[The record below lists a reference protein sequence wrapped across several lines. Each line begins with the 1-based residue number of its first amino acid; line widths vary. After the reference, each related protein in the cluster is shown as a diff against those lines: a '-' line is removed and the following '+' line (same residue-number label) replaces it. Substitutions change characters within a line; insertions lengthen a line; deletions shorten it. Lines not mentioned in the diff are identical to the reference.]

1 MANFPDKVRIPTAIS
16 DTSRFDLSGDTITTS
31 DIFKV
36 KPSFIMECVPH
47 DKVSINVE
55 TLIRSYPIAVPTYG
69 RYVHQNRFFWVPM
82 RTLMRGWNEF
92 IEGSPYQGDGSGSAI
107 INRVPS
113 FLNSDVPAMFLR
125 SLIPN
130 TPLTGFFCKYINTP
144 DSADAIIMFSA
155 SGEYDHLPDYVRW
168 YSDITSENIPNSRR
182 VEDSH
187 SDYYEVPVKFTQSG
201 RAFVDLLQNVGININ
216 WNLYEQRRISAL
228 PMLAYLRVFADY
240 YCSPQFISG
249 ILHFFTLT
257 NGNPFDDIDRWEEI
271 LHEIVP
277 GFSCYNPDYFVSS
290 WNNPAGPN
298 QSFAGQVPVSV
309 DISTSATG
317 VRSAVKGDGIGQN
330 TGNPILTRES
340 GVAQP
345 ISILTQYILNRLR
358 STANFAYRNNI
369 AGYKFWDRLKSEYG
383 AVLDY
388 KEKGTSL
395 YIDTVST
402 PIQISEVVAT
412 ADTQSATLG
421 ELAGKGFGYS
431 RQDHVVSFDSEE
443 EFGYIICI
451 SSIVPITDYVQGTVR
466 EATHITRM
474 DFYHADFDQ
483 QGTQAIEVPE
493 LYSSAFVGRQLIE
506 TTEEGDWKDN
516 FYNKRVFAF
525 TPVYSEYKRGTSRLS
540 GDFRLN
546 SRSSGGATNAYHA
559 FRLVAQEFDNDANY
573 SYDEGEGLRHDLNF
587 VQGNN
592 KQFDR
597 IFANSDPE
605 FDHFQLFHHFQVI
618 ATRKMKSL
626 ADSIFDD
633 EQLRHNEKTEVQNGG
648 SMFN

>member
-92 IEGSPYQGDGSGSAI
+92 IEGSPYQGDGTGSVI

-113 FLNSDVPAMFLR
+113 FLNSDVVAMFLR

-130 TPLTGFFCKYINTP
+130 TPLTGLFCKYINTP
-144 DSADAIIMFSA
+144 DSADAIIMFSDDG
-155 SGEYDHLPDYVRW
+155 SYEGRVEYALRDYE
-168 YSDITSENIPNSRR
+168 DISSNTIPNSIP
-182 VEDSH
+182 VEDFNA
-187 SDYYEVPVKFTQSG
+187 YCNEVPVVFTQSG
-201 RAFVDLLQNVGININ
+201 RAFIDLLQNVGININ
-216 WNLYEQRRISAL
+216 WSMYDQRRISAL

-249 ILHFFTLT
+249 IQHFFTLT

-277 GFSCYNPDYFVSS
+277 GFSCYNPDYFVSA

-298 QSFAGQVPVSV
+298 QNLSGQVPYSV
-309 DISTSATG
+309 DISTSDTG
-317 VRSAVKGDGIGQN
+317 LRSSVEADSGGNPALYNALGQN
-330 TGNPILTRES
+330 Q
-340 GVAQP
+340 GVNL
-345 ISILTQYILNRLR
+345 LTQYILNRLR
-358 STANFAYRNNI
+358 STANYAYRNNI
-369 AGYKFWDRLKSEYG
+369 AGYKFWDRLKAEYG

-402 PIQISEVVAT
+402 PIQISEVIST
-412 ADTQSATLG
+412 ADTDNAVLG
-421 ELAGKGFGYS
+421 DLAGKGFGYS

-466 EATHITRM
+466 EATHISRM

-493 LYSSAFVGRQLIE
+493 LYSSAFVGRQLFE
-506 TTEEGDWKDN
+506 ANDGSLDWKSN
-516 FYNKRVFAF
+516 FSIGRNFAF
-525 TPVYSEYKRGTSRLS
+525 SPVYSEYKRGTSRLS

-573 SYDEGEGLRHDLNF
+573 SNDQGEGLRHDLNF

-592 KQFDR
+592 AQFDR
-597 IFANSDPE
+597 IFANSDPD

-633 EQLRHNEKTEVQNGG
+633 EALRHNEKTEVQNGG